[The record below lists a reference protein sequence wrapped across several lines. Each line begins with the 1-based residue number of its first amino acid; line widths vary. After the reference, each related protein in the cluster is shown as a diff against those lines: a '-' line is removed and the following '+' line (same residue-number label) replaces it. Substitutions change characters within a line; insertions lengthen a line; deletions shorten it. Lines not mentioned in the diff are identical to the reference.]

1 MRALL
6 PILFVLLN
14 HHEAWAQKKV
24 VFLTPEETARLV
36 LTQSYKVKEVNATA
50 DLSRLPYATALGKYD
65 FNLTIDSGYQKNKVQ
80 NVVSTVASDQDESY
94 LTTATL
100 VKSLST
106 GTTIGIEYDHNSYR
120 YNLLPTA
127 PTTALGQYTQNLAGI
142 TLTQNLWRNFFG
154 MGDRA
159 DIAAAEKT
167 FEAVQV
173 TRIDDLQTLVLTSLQ
188 TFWNAYVAEETFQ
201 EALNSRDRYQKLVDE
216 VQRKSR
222 YGYSNP
228 GELPQAQAEYEIRMQ
243 NVKTSSA
250 DYLAALDTLATL
262 LNLPADTEIRFKSI
276 EKIPEPPIRPSID
289 YHQLRAF
296 RSAEL
301 NKDAAQKSYDAA
313 KSRDRADIS
322 FVGKLFTSGTDESA
336 QEADNQF
343 FAGTRPRTYV
353 GVHYQY
359 NFGSGFYDE
368 DVLNKK
374 LNMDLNDAKF
384 QRLQREL
391 SDSIINQDRQVQATY
406 SVALSARNQKSLREK
421 SVAELN
427 KGYRNGRTDISILIQ
442 EMNKLFDAETAFTR
456 AIGNY
461 QVALNQRAAIRDE
474 LIPDQ
479 AKDSSPTP
487 VVIPSSDS
495 SESKGH

>member
-1 MRALL
+1 M
-6 PILFVLLN
+6 
-14 HHEAWAQKKV
+14 
-24 VFLTPEETARLV
+24 
-36 LTQSYKVKEVNATA
+36 
-50 DLSRLPYATALGKYD
+50 
-65 FNLTIDSGYQKNKVQ
+65 
-80 NVVSTVASDQDESY
+80 
-94 LTTATL
+94 
-100 VKSLST
+100 
-106 GTTIGIEYDHNSYR
+106 
-120 YNLLPTA
+120 
-127 PTTALGQYTQNLAGI
+127 
-142 TLTQNLWRNFFG
+142 
-154 MGDRA
+154 
-159 DIAAAEKT
+159 
-167 FEAVQV
+167 
-173 TRIDDLQTLVLTSLQ
+173 TSLQ
-188 TFWNAYVAEETFQ
+188 TFWYAYVAEETFQ